1 MAENDIAPEMLSAY
15 VDGELSA
22 PEAARVA
29 RRVASDP
36 RIARQVAMLQ
46 EFRVG
51 VGSLEQE
58 LLLLQ
63 GAAAPARRRLPRVA
77 ALAAAAVL
85 GVALAGGWWL
95 GTQAPSS
102 GPDAALSN
110 MIAHYDAWADTQ
122 AAQLQ
127 PASEASAGA
136 AALMQATGLVLVHE
150 ESIDLPGGGTA
161 RHSGFLGDNGCRV
174 SVFKHPLKAAA
185 DMPANMSLLGQ
196 GDLLKA
202 RWTVGRDHYVIVAR
216 DMDSVRFATIA
227 QSMRAAS
234 EAQWARDSELIAAL
248 EGARQRCVT

>member
-1 MAENDIAPEMLSAY
+1 MAEHDTPPDMLSAY

-22 PEAARVA
+22 ADSARIAWRAA
-29 RRVASDP
+29 SEP
-36 RIARQVAMLQ
+36 RIARQIAMLQ
-46 EFRVG
+46 EIRAG
-51 VGSLEQE
+51 VGSLEKE
-58 LLLLQ
+58 VVLLQ
-63 GAAAPARRRLPRVA
+63 GAPVPARRRLSRTA
-77 ALAAAAVL
+77 ALVAAAVL
-85 GVALAGGWWL
+85 GVALAGGWWF
-95 GTQAPSS
+95 GTQAPFS
-102 GPDAALSN
+102 GADATLSD
-110 MIAHYDAWADTQ
+110 MIARYDAWADTQ

-127 PASEASAGA
+127 PASGASAGA

-174 SVFKHPLKAAA
+174 SVFKHPLEAAA
-185 DMPANMSLLGQ
+185 DMPASMTLLGQ

-202 RWTVGRDHYVIVAR
+202 QWTVGRNRYVIVAR

-227 QSMRAAS
+227 RSMRSAS